1 MDVVSLPEELGGTNE
16 PKLFSSRNLPTL
28 PMAEL
33 FNKEEEAENWREDY
47 IVDEMNLMG
56 PRRIS

>member
-33 FNKEEEAENWREDY
+33 FNKEEEAENWREDCM
-47 IVDEMNLMG
+47 VDEMNLEG
-56 PRRIS
+56 PRRI